1 MRRIATWLLV
11 GAVAALGVAAG
22 IDALRGDVEPER
34 AEPEARSE
42 PAAAESG
49 SAERTLV
56 DARADLRDAGVSG
69 VLTYADEA
77 CRLHS
82 VTLPDLEPHPGP
94 RGEACIFE
102 STVGNEFVFAE
113 PSGGSYGDPTPRCRG
128 GWVELLL
135 PDGSLLARA
144 RGRCGFAWRP
154 DGTPTFLRG
163 GEVMQFAPCADDGP
177 GEFPIRCSRAVVSRA
192 DLARE
197 FRRAS
202 WIGFDLVVEELRWL
216 TDTRFAAV
224 VGARRGPS
232 TDHVLAVFE
241 GRRLV
246 HLPGFGY
253 EALSSLRPSPS
264 GAFVAARIGQ
274 AGIAVVDRD
283 GRPTRPAIRTGS
295 ALTWSPDERWIAEAT
310 ADGIYVFRAD
320 EPNPAILLV
329 PIVARDLVWR

>member
-11 GAVAALGVAAG
+11 AAVVALGVAAG
-22 IDALRGDVEPER
+22 VDALRGNAETAREVVEPR
-34 AEPEARSE
+34 AEQAVVARRPAAEPLEGARS
-42 PAAAESG
+42 
-49 SAERTLV
+49 
-56 DARADLRDAGVSG
+56 DLRAAGVTG
-69 VLTYADEA
+69 VLTYADED

-82 VTLPDLEPHPGP
+82 VTLPDLEPYPAP
-94 RGEACIFE
+94 QGEACTFAA
-102 STVGNEFVFAE
+102 TVGNELVV
-113 PSGGSYGDPTPRCRG
+113 GDASSSRDGVPTQRCRQ
-128 GWVELLL
+128 GWVELVMA
-135 PDGSLLARA
+135 DGALYARA
-144 RGRCGFAWRP
+144 RGACGVTWRP

-163 GEVMQFAPCADDGP
+163 GEVMQFARCAGDGLGTYP
-177 GEFPIRCSRAVVSRA
+177 VRCSRRLVSHA

-202 WIGFDLVVEELRWL
+202 WAGVRLAVEEVLWL
-216 TDTRFAAV
+216 SETRFAAV
-224 VGARRGPS
+224 VGARRGRV

-253 EALSSLRPSPS
+253 EALSRLRPSPS
-264 GAFVAARIGQ
+264 GAYVAARIGP

-283 GRPTRPAIRTGS
+283 GRPVRPAIRTGG

-320 EPNPAILLV
+320 ERNPAILHV